1 MWRNKMKRMTIIFLM
16 IFVQNVFSWDEVNNG
31 GGAAEGT
38 LTYTFLNVE
47 KYIDLCLS
55 SEICQ
60 ISDREKDILS
70 QIKKSLEDEYAQE
83 KPLIFMSENNNPGT
97 FIIDGEIKIAKT
109 GDAVG
114 TPIYFNLDLLYF
126 KNNLGIYE
134 SIDIKTAIGIIIHE
148 LGHHHNI
155 QDHSFLDALGAK
167 VALGLNKHIQV
178 SSFFSFNDQ
187 LQVIVLNEK
196 KENSFPQILLRV
208 YDDLIDI
215 SDDFKKE
222 LKCNFMALPNLIDIL
237 PGISISFKR
246 PKGAVF
252 HNIHWTN
259 NTKIEKLITCT
270 AANPDKCFDNN
281 KDVHVENFYIKGNL
295 SNLCDKDATLFT
307 GNKDYRA
314 RIKFSAYAYKN
325 KSNTFKFKF
334 KKNSVKIK
342 QLWEPWWQI
351 ISLNLINY

>member
-1 MWRNKMKRMTIIFLM
+1 MKKMLALFL
-16 IFVQNVFSWDEVNNG
+16 VLVSLNVFSWNEVNNG

-38 LTYTFLNVE
+38 LTYTFLNIG

-55 SEICQ
+55 SDICQ
-60 ISDREKDILS
+60 ITEKEKEILI
-70 QIKKSLEDEYAQE
+70 QIKESLEAEFAQE
-83 KPLIFMSENNNPGT
+83 KPLIFMSENTNPGT
-97 FIIDGEIKIAKT
+97 FIIDGEVKIAKT
-109 GDAVG
+109 GSVVG
-114 TPIYFNLDLLYF
+114 SSIYINIDLLYF

-134 SIDIKTAIGIIIHE
+134 SIDIKTAIGILIHE

-155 QDHSFLDALGAK
+155 PDHSFLDALGAK
-167 VALGLNKHIQV
+167 VGLGLNKHIQV

-196 KENSFPQILLRV
+196 KNNSFPQILLRV

-215 SDDFKKE
+215 SEDFKKE
-222 LKCNFMALPNLIDIL
+222 LKCNFAALPNLIDIL

-259 NTKIEKLITCT
+259 STRIEKLITC
-270 AANPDKCFDNN
+270 AAVDPEACFSNN
-281 KDVHVENFYIKGNL
+281 RDVHVENFYIKGNL

-314 RIKFSAYAYKN
+314 SIKFSAFAYKN
-325 KSNTFKFKF
+325 KTNTFKFKF
-334 KKNSVKIK
+334 KKDSVKI
-342 QLWEPWWQI
+342 QQMWEPWWQI
-351 ISLNLINY
+351 ISFYLINY

>member
-1 MWRNKMKRMTIIFLM
+1 MREIITLFLM
-16 IFVQNVFSWDEVNNG
+16 LISFNIFAGDEVNNG

-38 LTYTFLNVE
+38 LTYTFLNIE
-47 KYIDLCLS
+47 TYIDLCLS

-60 ISDREKDILS
+60 ISDREKEILT
-70 QIKKSLEDEYAQE
+70 QIKKSMDDEFAQE
-83 KPLIFMSENNNPGT
+83 KPLVFMSENSNPGT

-109 GDAVG
+109 GNYVG
-114 TPIYFNLDLLYF
+114 SPIYFNTDLLYF

-134 SIDIKTAIGIIIHE
+134 SIDIKTAIGILIHE
-148 LGHHHNI
+148 LGHHQNNLN
-155 QDHSFLDALGAK
+155 HSFLDALGAK

-196 KENSFPQILLRV
+196 KDSSFPQILLRV
-208 YDDLIDI
+208 YDELIDI
-215 SDDFKKE
+215 SDDFKKK
-222 LKCNFMALPNLIDIL
+222 LKCNLITLPNIIDII

-252 HNIHWTN
+252 HNLHWTN
-259 NTKIEKLITCT
+259 NTKIEKLISCV
-270 AANPDKCFDNN
+270 AVNPDTCFQNN
-281 KDVHVENFYIKGNL
+281 QDVHIQNFYIKGNL
-295 SNLCDKDATLFT
+295 SNLCEKDATLFT

-314 RIKFSAYAYKN
+314 SIKFSAYAYKT
-325 KSNTFKFKF
+325 KSNTLKFKF
-334 KKNSVKIK
+334 KKGSVKVK